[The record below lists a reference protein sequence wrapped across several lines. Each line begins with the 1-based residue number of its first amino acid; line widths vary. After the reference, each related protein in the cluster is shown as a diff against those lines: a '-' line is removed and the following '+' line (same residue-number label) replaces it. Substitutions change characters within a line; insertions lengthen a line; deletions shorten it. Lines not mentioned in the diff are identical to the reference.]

1 MEDTGIEMKQLTNW
15 FVNNR
20 KRYWK
25 PRIEARLQ
33 NQAQAAAAAVQA
45 HAVVVAAVNAAKAA
59 QPAAPAVPLP
69 SSPAGFDMSSL
80 LVSPD
85 TRYKPSIL
93 VPSPTSLVKGID
105 GHTASTVSLS
115 SSMPPSPATAEQN
128 HHNQHQVIRTTLP
141 AMLTTSSS
149 AVSTITASLTAQLLA
164 AHQQQHYPMTVMATD
179 MNNAGPA
186 TATTVSAGTLPTTI
200 STNSLSGD
208 EGEQQHKMQH
218 HQQDVTSSADDFEG
232 GGDPFTATAR
242 NVSFSSLEQVSGQV
256 TSKHVRKSS
265 SSSTTSSVDGAAAA
279 EMLPPR
285 TLVHPSSRSSKPHK
299 KRSHIVVEE
308 QDSMHDAPRKRFRRV
323 SLDLWIESCQ
333 KAAHV
338 NDEALPSL
346 EEASRLFG
354 YSNDAVC

>member
-1 MEDTGIEMKQLTNW
+1 
-15 FVNNR
+15 
-20 KRYWK
+20 
-25 PRIEARLQ
+25 
-33 NQAQAAAAAVQA
+33 
-45 HAVVVAAVNAAKAA
+45 
-59 QPAAPAVPLP
+59 
-69 SSPAGFDMSSL
+69 
-80 LVSPD
+80 
-85 TRYKPSIL
+85 
-93 VPSPTSLVKGID
+93 
-105 GHTASTVSLS
+105 
-115 SSMPPSPATAEQN
+115 
-128 HHNQHQVIRTTLP
+128 
-141 AMLTTSSS
+141 MLTTSSS

-164 AHQQQHYPMTVMATD
+164 AHQQHHYPMTVMATD

-265 SSSTTSSVDGAAAA
+265 SSSTTSSVDGGDVVVVVAAAAAA

-285 TLVHPSSRSSKPHK
+285 TLVHSSSRPSKPHK
-299 KRSHIVVEE
+299 KRSHVVVEE